1 MKRILLLAL
10 GVCLLGGCQAQTAF
24 RIAAIEELGSSLAQ
38 LEKGALEA
46 QVGLLARCDMR
57 DEQAQMAATNDL
69 VGIATDAEYDDA
81 KKTAE
86 VTTKMVQLQLI
97 RRDIDT
103 DRARGT
109 ERFRRM
115 SEQTAF
121 ARLLLSKMLT
131 LERQAQSTE
140 AQLAE
145 YRVLAEDYA
154 RRLFGLVHEPAPAII
169 KVD

>member
-1 MKRILLLAL
+1 MKRLILLAL
-10 GVCLLGGCQAQTAF
+10 ILLLGGCQAQTAF
-24 RIAAIEELGSSLAQ
+24 RIAAIEELGGSLAQ

-46 QVGLLARCDMR
+46 QVGLLTRCDMR
-57 DEQAQMAATNDL
+57 DEQVQMAATNDL

-86 VTTKMVQLQLI
+86 VTTKMLQLQNI
-97 RRDIDT
+97 MRDIDT

-109 ERFRRM
+109 ERFRLM
-115 SEQTAF
+115 AEQTAW
-121 ARLLLSKMLT
+121 ARLLLSRMLT
-131 LERQAQSTE
+131 LEREAQSTE

-154 RRLFGLVHEPAPAII
+154 RRLFGLVHEPTPLTI